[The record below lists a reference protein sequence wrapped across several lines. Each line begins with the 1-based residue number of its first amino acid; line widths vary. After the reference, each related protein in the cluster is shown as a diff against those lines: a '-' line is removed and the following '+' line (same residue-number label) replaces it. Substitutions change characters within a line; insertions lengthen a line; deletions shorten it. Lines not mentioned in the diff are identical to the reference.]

1 MKEITLQDIWDKLVT
16 MDERMDRLEQRMDKL
31 EQRVTILEERV
42 VSIIEMLVGHDH
54 LIKQLVTR
62 DEFEAFKESN
72 ASQHD
77 AMARGLD
84 HLEKE
89 FASFNR
95 GQVRLQGRMDRA
107 ESAIHELQAV

>member
-1 MKEITLQDIWDKLVT
+1 MQEITLQDIWDKLVA
-16 MDERMDRLEQRMDKL
+16 MDERMDRLEQR
-31 EQRVTILEERV
+31 VTILEGRV
-42 VSIIEMLVGHDH
+42 TFIVEMLVEHDH

-72 ASQHD
+72 ANQHD

-95 GQVRLQGRMDRA
+95 GQGRLQGRMDQA